1 MFLHYRQMNHQN
13 KEDNMCRNRHN
24 IHGVDASDE
33 LTVNSDSQASFPPM
47 RTMTQPTVPT
57 ERPRKVIDTKNLNEQ
72 DLKNLKSSD
81 PFLYY
86 SIPFVRDAEVVNK
99 EFQIPI
105 QDGSQPST
113 NTKVERK
120 SRISYECHPDL
131 LLDGLLDGDLVGQ
144 ECSLEHEDFAF
155 DSILQLMMITNDERR
170 QRQ

>member
-1 MFLHYRQMNHQN
+1 
-13 KEDNMCRNRHN
+13 MCRKYFRHN

-33 LTVNSDSQASFPPM
+33 LTVDSDSQASFPPV
-47 RTMTQPTVPT
+47 RTLTQPTVPA
-57 ERPRKVIDTKNLNEQ
+57 ERLRKVIDTKNLNEQ
-72 DLKNLKSSD
+72 DLKTLKKCD

-99 EFQIPI
+99 EFQIPL
-105 QDGSQPST
+105 QDGSQPSINSNPNAT

-131 LLDGLLDGDLVGQ
+131 LLDGLLDDDLVEQ

-155 DSILQLMMITNDERR
+155 GSILQLMMITNDERR